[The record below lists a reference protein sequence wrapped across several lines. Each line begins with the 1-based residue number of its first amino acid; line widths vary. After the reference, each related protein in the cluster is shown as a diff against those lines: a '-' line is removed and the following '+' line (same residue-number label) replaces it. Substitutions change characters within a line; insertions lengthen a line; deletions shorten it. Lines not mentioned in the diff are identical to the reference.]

1 MGLQKLFDTHLNPWE
16 STKQVPEDSFQSNA
30 LGLSGLTLMAIA
42 AIGYQFFGARAK
54 TAAMLASAGAGFFA
68 SYLSEKDG
76 YAWLVAAAAGGGMVY
91 ATVDAVNSG
100 RLWVTVHFDIGDIIR
115 AFRETHARTH

>member
-1 MGLQKLFDTHLNPWE
+1 MALQKLFNVHFNPWE
-16 STKQVPEDSFQSNA
+16 KTKQVPDKSFQSNA

-42 AIGYQFFGARAK
+42 AIGYQFFGAKAK

-68 SYLSEKDG
+68 SYASEKDG
-76 YAWLVAAAAGGGMVY
+76 YAWLVFAAATGGMIY

-100 RLWVTVHFDIGDIIR
+100 RLWITVHFDIADIIR
-115 AFRETHARTH
+115 AVRENHARAN